1 MTQALSRTR
10 LHPLRCVAVGCA
22 LLCSLLH
29 SPWAQAAYN
38 CNLSSTSVNGVY
50 TVISAL
56 RLTGMVTVSCTRALS
71 DPNTFTYAITLDD
84 GLNGKPRRLYQH
96 GATSPTARTTY
107 IDHSISQNTFGGSAW
122 GSTPGTTLI
131 RTLNF
136 GSGSSASANHTYYF
150 EVNARENNKT
160 AGIFDDV
167 LTFSLMQG
175 SATGP
180 LMATSSITPTAS
192 IVSACFVGP
201 LGLGNFAAP
210 GAVAP
215 STMTLN
221 YTSFSSTPVSSNMMF
236 TINCTQGT
244 PYTLSLSP
252 ASGTL
257 LGLSYSLNLSRSSGT
272 GSGFAQ
278 SVTVTG
284 TVAAGQSGTCAL
296 ASCSASRATTVTITY

>member
-10 LHPLRCVAVGCA
+10 LHPLRCVAGGCA

-71 DPNTFTYAITLDD
+71 DPNTFTYAITLDN
-84 GLNGKPRRLYQH
+84 GLQGNNRRLYRH
-96 GATSPTARTTY
+96 GTISNNASNR
-107 IDHSISQNTFGGSAW
+107 INHSISRSTFGFNSW
-122 GSTPGTTLI
+122 GTGTNALTA
-131 RTLNF
+131 TLNF

-150 EVNARENNKT
+150 EVNAGLTRRT

-257 LGLSYSLNLSRSSGT
+257 LGLSYSLSLSHISGT